1 MDAKSGDLAE
11 QGDENNIPSTDT
23 AVSGELIDMNGQTK
37 TTVQINNNQATFS
50 VAGLPMGVY
59 ILNINVNG
67 QIEGHQIAVE

>member
-1 MDAKSGDLAE
+1 
-11 QGDENNIPSTDT
+11 NNIPSTDT
-23 AVSGELIDMNGQTK
+23 AVSGELVDMNGQTR

-67 QIEGHQIAVE
+67 QVEGHQIAVE